1 MDEKVM
7 GDENPYTDK
16 NTIDELEYTIS
27 VLKNQELRNAVILDL
42 LRKKMDKLEL
52 EVLSLKAM
60 IFDFEHSKQEEE

>member
-27 VLKNQELRNAVILDL
+27 VLKNQELRNALIMELC
-42 LRKKMDKLEL
+42 RKERDKLKL
-52 EVLSLKAM
+52 EVLNLKAM

>member
-27 VLKNQELRNAVILDL
+27 VLKNQELRNALIMELC
-42 LRKKMDKLEL
+42 RKERDKLKL
-52 EVLSLKAM
+52 EVLNLKAM
-60 IFDFEHSKQEEE
+60 IFDLEHSKQEEE

>member
-27 VLKNQELRNAVILDL
+27 VLKSQELRNAIILDL